1 MRLLTEDAIVVC
13 THQLGSV
20 ERRPSQ
26 GLVRVD
32 GRRLLVDDDPV
43 GRSIHL
49 CPNYGVTVKPCNQTL
64 AVTIGY
70 SGLLRIDG
78 KQVCLD
84 TLRGLTDGTP
94 PSVVEYEVK
103 DAGQAL
109 VGTDA

>member
-1 MRLLTEDAIVVC
+1 MRLVTEDAIVVC

-43 GRSIHL
+43 GRSIRL
-49 CPNYGVTVKPCNQTL
+49 CPNYGVTVKPCNRTV
-64 AVTIGY
+64 AVTMGY
-70 SGLLRIDG
+70 SSLLRIDG

-103 DAGQAL
+103 DAGQTL
-109 VGTDA
+109 VGSDA

>member
-1 MRLLTEDAIVVC
+1 MRVLTEDAVVVC

-26 GLVRVD
+26 DLVRVD

-49 CPNYGVTVKPCNQTL
+49 CPNYGVTVKPCNKSL
-64 AVTIGY
+64 AVTVGY
-70 SGLLRIDG
+70 SELLRIDG
-78 KQVCLD
+78 KRVCLD
-84 TLRGLTDGTP
+84 TMRGLTDGTP

-103 DAGQAL
+103 DAGQTL
-109 VGTDA
+109 VESAA